1 MTNLAWLIYNLLL
14 PQGGMSVGI
23 VGRTGSGKSSLM
35 LTLFRLIDQL
45 AGRILIDDVDITT
58 LGIDALRSQLAIIPQ
73 VLSLGLLSA
82 CSKVAGSMLE
92 LCATCRR
99 LDPAQCVPAAN
110 GRRLCCPSVHSF
122 LYHWLLYCTVPGADI
137 GYLAMAMACEPGL

>member
-1 MTNLAWLIYNLLL
+1 MTDLAWLICNLLL

-45 AGRILIDDVDITT
+45 AGRILIDGVDITT

-73 VLSLGLLSA
+73 VSFGPA
-82 CSKVAGSMLE
+82 DCMQQGS
-92 LCATCRR
+92 
-99 LDPAQCVPAAN
+99 
-110 GRRLCCPSVHSF
+110 SF
-122 LYHWLLYCTVPGADI
+122 LA
-137 GYLAMAMACEPGL
+137 

>member
-1 MTNLAWLIYNLLL
+1 
-14 PQGGMSVGI
+14 MSVGI

-73 VLSLGLLSA
+73 VSGLLTA
-82 CSKVAGSMLE
+82 CSHAAASLLE
-92 LCATCRR
+92 LCATLSMAGPC
-99 LDPAQCVPAAN
+99 
-110 GRRLCCPSVHSF
+110 SVCSSS
-122 LYHWLLYCTVPGADI
+122 
-137 GYLAMAMACEPGL
+137 E